1 MEGVEGDKNDQAL
14 VQYFLRAMVR
24 FRKYVE
30 GVTFDQ
36 VNRRIDAA
44 YLDAAAQFA
53 KKENQECQDV

>member
-1 MEGVEGDKNDQAL
+1 MEGVESDKNDQAL
-14 VQYFLRAMVR
+14 MQYFLRGMVR

-30 GVTFDQ
+30 GVTFDE

-53 KKENQECQDV
+53 KKEKQ